1 MMDTLTSEQAAD
13 RLLGIKSSIAATT
26 ATHYT
31 EQYPQIVE
39 RFGPQVIEKCK
50 EDIAYHVDYL
60 ASAIRSSNA
69 DAFVQYILWV
79 DSVLRARNANQ
90 GLIFALETMGQLIQS
105 ELGTDVWQY
114 VVEPLDRAI
123 KELSAEVLEH
133 RLYVLPPT
141 SALQQAYLNALLSG
155 NRLLAMQHV
164 MDAFR
169 NGLSLE
175 EIYVDVIQPVLY
187 NVGYLW
193 EKGKVSVAQEH
204 LATAI
209 TQTILSNIYSEV
221 TLPEI
226 GEKRALIACLEHN
239 HHQIGPR
246 MMADI
251 LQLKGIDTLF
261 LGANTPIRDFCQ
273 MIDTMKPD
281 IVGLPASL
289 LTHIENV
296 ELTIERIRADFVTYR
311 PIIMVGGIPFNLV
324 DNLWKKVG
332 GDVWGENA
340 IIAVDRLL

>member
-1 MMDTLTSEQAAD
+1 
-13 RLLGIKSSIAATT
+13 
-26 ATHYT
+26 
-31 EQYPQIVE
+31 
-39 RFGPQVIEKCK
+39 
-50 EDIAYHVDYL
+50 
-60 ASAIRSSNA
+60 
-69 DAFVQYILWV
+69 
-79 DSVLRARNANQ
+79 
-90 GLIFALETMGQLIQS
+90 MGQLIRS
-105 ELGTDVWQY
+105 ELGEDVWQY
-114 VVEPLDRAI
+114 VVAPLDRAI
-123 KELSAEVLEH
+123 QALSAETLEH

-141 SALQQAYLNALLSG
+141 SAIQQAFLSALLEG
-155 NRLLAMQHV
+155 NRLLATQHV

-169 NGLSLE
+169 NGLSLG

-209 TQTILSNIYSEV
+209 TQTILSKIYGEV
-221 TLPEI
+221 VLPDT
-226 GEKRALIACLEHN
+226 GDKKALIACLEHN

-251 LQLKGIDTLF
+251 LQLNGIDTLF

-340 IIAVDRLL
+340 VIAVDRLT